1 VVEVATLTIRGLDDD
16 VRERLRARA
25 AEHGR
30 SMEAEIRA
38 ILTSAVTAP
47 SGLERGLG
55 TFIHSSF
62 ADAGL
67 TVELDLPPRSE
78 HGRAAD
84 FSDEPGGPDR
94 EVADA

>member
-1 VVEVATLTIRGLDDD
+1 MATLTIRGLDDD

-30 SMEAEIRA
+30 SMEAEVRE

-47 SGLERGLG
+47 SWLERGLG
-55 TFIHSSF
+55 TFIHRSF

-67 TVELDLPPRSE
+67 AVELDLPARSE
-78 HGRAAD
+78 HGRVVD
-84 FSDEPGGPDR
+84 LSDEPGTPDR
-94 EVADA
+94 ETADT